1 MHDIILYIFTMG
13 NKSKIAKKKTEAHY
27 LATEKRT
34 SLIIGFITAL
44 AGFLFGIW
52 IIFYFFPPQQKQQQI
67 ATPIVTPQPTKPSKY
82 IDYTLQ
88 ENESLWDV
96 AQRFYND
103 PLKYTKIVR
112 DNNLVNPD
120 AVAPGTKL
128 RLYDAI
134 NQE

>member
-1 MHDIILYIFTMG
+1 MG
-13 NKSKIAKKKTEAHY
+13 NKAKITKKKAEAYY
-27 LATEKRT
+27 LITEKRK
-34 SLIIGFITAL
+34 SLIIGFFTAL
-44 AGFLFGIW
+44 FGFLFGVW
-52 IIFYFFPPQQKQQQI
+52 IIFFFFPPQKQQIQN
-67 ATPIVTPQPTKPSKY
+67 TMSIVTPQPTKIVKY

-112 DNNLVNPD
+112 DNNLTNPD
-120 AVAPGTKL
+120 AVAPGTKI
-128 RLYDAI
+128 RLYDVV